1 MQRVPRAG
9 LMGETVQR
17 GAETVPCRGPVV
29 NLCKILRAQKVVA
42 QGELLGE
49 VDQAYQV
56 GLWTVSLWPYS
67 RARARTVAMRV
78 AAMVGVLDMYCPAA
92 TSAAYRLSCPLNTR
106 PRRVTKARTRRPWRI
121 MQNHRRAVGSEGG
134 ARGARTDFSVGT

>member
-17 GAETVPCRGPVV
+17 GAETVPRRGPVV

-42 QGELLGE
+42 QGELLSE

-56 GLWTVSLWPYS
+56 GLQTVSLWPYS
-67 RARARTVAMRV
+67 RARAHA
-78 AAMVGVLDMYCPAA
+78 
-92 TSAAYRLSCPLNTR
+92 
-106 PRRVTKARTRRPWRI
+106 PWR
-121 MQNHRRAVGSEGG
+121 
-134 ARGARTDFSVGT
+134 